1 MRRKRSG
8 RQSRSCFPDDIIRT
22 LKGGQGMNRII
33 AAALLALAAG
43 GAAAQ
48 SKPADSKPADPKP
61 SDAQAPHWY
70 GGVAAG
76 QTVFDILPDSVAAPG
91 ATASTLNS
99 GQNQTGWRVFA
110 GRRLNQWFALEGTL
124 TDYGRFHATRD
135 VQAPVTGS
143 VDADVRVRGASLDLL
158 VMWPF
163 ESGFTAIG
171 KIGGMYARTQTDYKV
186 TGPYAFPPDK
196 QTSATNSELVG
207 KYGIGI
213 GYTLTERVTLKM
225 EYEVARKVGEEIE
238 GDMKALF

>member
-1 MRRKRSG
+1 MRKA
-8 RQSRSCFPDDIIRT
+8 
-22 LKGGQGMNRII
+22 I

-48 SKPADSKPADPKP
+48 GKP
-61 SDAQAPHWY
+61 SDALGPHWY
-70 GGVAAG
+70 GGIAG
-76 QTVFDILPDSVAAPG
+76 AQTIFDVLPDAVPAPG
-91 ATASTLNS
+91 STASTLNS
-99 GQNQTGWRVFA
+99 GRNQHGFRLFG